1 MANVMEHSASPVT
14 MDLEVFQYINAHI
27 ANPHLDMLMAALS
40 SWAVWWPLAVL
51 AGVACLA
58 FGGFRGWAMVL
69 AAGLAVGICDG
80 LVCRNLKQFADRP
93 RPHETMS
100 GIRTIDLAK
109 STPRVLAVF
118 LPLREKISSVER
130 PAVRGRSFP
139 SSHAA
144 NCFALATVVFVFHRR
159 WGWLAFV
166 PAALV
171 AFSRLYVG
179 VHWPTDVLAGA
190 AIGILCGALVPYV
203 LRFGWGWIGP
213 RVVPAFHKA
222 HPDFL
227 A

>member
-1 MANVMEHSASPVT
+1 MAHVMWCPAFPVT
-14 MDLEVFQYINAHI
+14 MDLEVFQYINTHV
-27 ANPHLDMLMAALS
+27 ANPFLDVPMAALS

-118 LPLREKISSVER
+118 LPLRAKISSVET

-179 VHWPTDVLAGA
+179 VHWPTDVLAGV
-190 AIGILCGALVPYV
+190 AIGILCGALVPYG
-203 LRFGWGWIGP
+203 LRFGWRLAGP
-213 RVVPAFHKA
+213 KVASEFYKKHS
-222 HPDFL
+222 DFL